1 MSFPEG
7 TTEHPINKS
16 KKRKILV
23 SLWDFGAVHPQT
35 ERSHYLCNDHPAKM
49 RPCLARAIL
58 QIYGESPVLDPMAG
72 IGTTLVE
79 AMLLGM
85 DAVGV
90 EYEKKFVDQAN
101 RNIEH
106 LKKLFPNKKLGNA
119 ICIEGDAR
127 NLSCLN
133 SQKVRSVIFSPP
145 YFNAIESVS
154 TGHQGPEGG
163 HLERQHKL
171 AKLGRS
177 GYGKK
182 SNIGHV
188 ENYGSIVFSPPYFN
202 AIKKGDEGP
211 HARSKKISYEERV
224 NRFQGYSTDK
234 ENIGNISKFGSII
247 FSPPYFDALSITKGG
262 GSKTSIQH
270 EESTQELQMKRSGTF
285 AVEKNLPT
293 PYSSKEGNIGNLS
306 EFGSIIFSPP
316 YFCSISDI
324 VKSRHKYPKTKKGM
338 SRRQEYS
345 SDPNNIG
352 NIPQFGSIL
361 FSPPLEEINKGSG
374 IAKKGYKGKY
384 GKDVKLKDRCDRP
397 LSGDRQNISDV
408 YYGRTYLGEM
418 FKVYLEC
425 FRVLKPGKFMVVV
438 VKDIQRSWKTIPL
451 GADTIKLCQLVGFE
465 LHDIIINKM
474 YFPSFWILD
483 LAKKSQKEENR
494 GTEKFHILKNHEYVL
509 VFRKPK

>member
-1 MSFPEG
+1 MIFPEG
-7 TTEHPINKS
+7 TTEHPINKF

-35 ERSHYLCNDHPAKM
+35 ERRHYLCNDHPAKM

-127 NLSCLN
+127 DLSCLN

-154 TGHQGPEGG
+154 TGHQGPEDG

-188 ENYGSIVFSPPYFN
+188 ESYGSIVFSPPYFN

-262 GSKTSIQH
+262 RSKTSIQH
-270 EESTQELQMKRSGTF
+270 EESTQELQMKRSGPF
-285 AVEKNLPT
+285 AVKKNLPT

-306 EFGSIIFSPP
+306 EFGSIIFSPQ
-316 YFCSISDI
+316 YYCLISDF
-324 VKSRHKYPKTKKGM
+324 KSRYKDPKTKKGIG
-338 SRRQEYS
+338 RRQVYS
-345 SDPNNIG
+345 SNLNNIG
-352 NIPQFGSIL
+352 NTPQFGLIL
-361 FSPPLEEINKGSG
+361 FSPPLGEVNRGSG
-374 IAKKGYKGKY
+374 IAKKGYEGKY

-397 LSGDRQNISDV
+397 LSEDRENISNAC
-408 YYGRTYLGEM
+408 YGRTYLGEM
-418 FKVYLEC
+418 FKVYSEC
-425 FRVLKPGKFMVVV
+425 YRVLKPGKFMVVV
-438 VKDIQRSWKTIPL
+438 VKDIQRNWRTIPL
-451 GADTIKLCQLVGFE
+451 GADTIKLCQMAGFE
-465 LHDIIINKM
+465 VHDIIINKL

-483 LAKKSQKEENR
+483 LVKKSQREENK
-494 GTEKFHILKNHEYVL
+494 GTEKFHVLKNHEYVL

>member
-58 QIYGESPVLDPMAG
+58 QIYGESPILDPMAG

-127 NLSCLN
+127 DLSCLN
-133 SQKVRSVIFSPP
+133 SQKVKSVIFSPP

-171 AKLGRS
+171 AKLGKS
-177 GYGKK
+177 GYGRK

-188 ENYGSIVFSPPYFN
+188 ESYGSIVFSPPYFN

-270 EESTQELQMKRSGTF
+270 EESTQELQMKRSGPF
-285 AVEKNLPT
+285 AVKKNLPT

-316 YFCSISDI
+316 YFCSISDV

-361 FSPPLEEINKGSG
+361 FSPPLEEANKGSG
-374 IAKKGYKGKY
+374 IANKGYKGKY
-384 GKDVKLKDRCDRP
+384 GKNGYLKDRCDRP
-397 LSGDRQNISDV
+397 LSQDKNNLGNVQF
-408 YYGRTYLGEM
+408 GRTYLGEM
-418 FKVYLEC
+418 LKVYSEC
-425 FRVLKPGKFMVVV
+425 YRVLKPNKFMVVV
-438 VKDIQRSWKTIPL
+438 VKDIRRKGLTIPL
-451 GADTIKLCQLVGFE
+451 GADTIKLCQIAGFE
-465 LHDIIINKM
+465 VFDIIVNKV
-474 YFPSFWILD
+474 YFPSFWQLTHAQKIQ
-483 LAKKSQKEENR
+483 AKGIPMSLR
-494 GTEKFHILKNHEYVL
+494 NHEYVL
-509 VFRKPK
+509 IFKKTQNNKYA

>member
-1 MSFPEG
+1 
-7 TTEHPINKS
+7 
-16 KKRKILV
+16 
-23 SLWDFGAVHPQT
+23 
-35 ERSHYLCNDHPAKM
+35 
-49 RPCLARAIL
+49 L

-127 NLSCLN
+127 DLSCLN

-154 TGHQGPEGG
+154 TGHQGPEDG

-188 ENYGSIVFSPPYFN
+188 ESYGSIVFSPPYFN

-234 ENIGNISKFGSII
+234 ENIGNISKL
-247 FSPPYFDALSITKGG
+247 AL
-262 GSKTSIQH
+262 
-270 EESTQELQMKRSGTF
+270 
-285 AVEKNLPT
+285 
-293 PYSSKEGNIGNLS
+293 
-306 EFGSIIFSPP
+306 
-316 YFCSISDI
+316 
-324 VKSRHKYPKTKKGM
+324 
-338 SRRQEYS
+338 
-345 SDPNNIG
+345 
-352 NIPQFGSIL
+352 
-361 FSPPLEEINKGSG
+361 
-374 IAKKGYKGKY
+374 
-384 GKDVKLKDRCDRP
+384 
-397 LSGDRQNISDV
+397 
-408 YYGRTYLGEM
+408 
-418 FKVYLEC
+418 
-425 FRVLKPGKFMVVV
+425 
-438 VKDIQRSWKTIPL
+438 
-451 GADTIKLCQLVGFE
+451 
-465 LHDIIINKM
+465 
-474 YFPSFWILD
+474 
-483 LAKKSQKEENR
+483 
-494 GTEKFHILKNHEYVL
+494 
-509 VFRKPK
+509 